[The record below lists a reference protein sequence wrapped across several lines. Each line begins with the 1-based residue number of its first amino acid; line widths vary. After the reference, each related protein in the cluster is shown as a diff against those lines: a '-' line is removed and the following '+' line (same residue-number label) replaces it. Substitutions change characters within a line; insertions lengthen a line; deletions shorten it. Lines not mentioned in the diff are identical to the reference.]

1 MFTTCD
7 FLSFLSSNMS
17 DVDDELESF
26 YAEGIVH
33 LETNIPGRV
42 TPRLAEAMRQNC
54 MCPSCEWPD
63 VSVFSIF
70 DCSAMRASWF
80 LSDGEIFLEHLGE
93 LCTAVLSTP
102 SASSQPLVSGPML
115 MVPGARAL
123 FSEKRPRLQ
132 AWEHSALGGGEG
144 SSKSAQQSKVEK
156 AADLLLSRMDDQ
168 ARERFLPGYG
178 DLPKDTRLVIIK
190 RAVRNLAGSGSLA
203 CAASFLARADQWLTS
218 KFGPAHGFVMKPA
231 VVDWFFLDNL
241 VQDDLD
247 GHVSQSLY
255 SGGKFVSSNLKFPIE
270 MSDKSVAAFAKKPS
284 APPKQAPSVSV
295 RLLRHFLSVA
305 SCVDFSRPL
314 RAVSGAYVCMTLA
327 GLRGIDAMRSAF
339 DAEHRAKEGYF
350 FFSAVAWDCKAK
362 QHMPWACPL
371 SLFSFGESWFTCLK
385 EMWGDRDYMF
395 PSIGRGQDL
404 ASATMAQFCSA
415 PASAYMLL
423 RYLREILQLFGLM
436 AADEAERWRRHSFR
450 HFVANALGI
459 LKFDI
464 TVQGIAYLK
473 TSVPGRI

>member
-70 DCSAMRASWF
+70 DCSAMQASWF
-80 LSDGEIFLEHLGE
+80 LSDGEIFLEQLGE

-102 SASSQPLVSGPML
+102 SASSQPLVPGPML

-123 FSEKRPRLQ
+123 FSEKKPRLQ

-255 SGGKFVSSNLKFPIE
+255 SGGKFVSSNLK
-270 MSDKSVAAFAKKPS
+270 
-284 APPKQAPSVSV
+284 
-295 RLLRHFLSVA
+295 
-305 SCVDFSRPL
+305 
-314 RAVSGAYVCMTLA
+314 
-327 GLRGIDAMRSAF
+327 
-339 DAEHRAKEGYF
+339 
-350 FFSAVAWDCKAK
+350 
-362 QHMPWACPL
+362 
-371 SLFSFGESWFTCLK
+371 
-385 EMWGDRDYMF
+385 
-395 PSIGRGQDL
+395 
-404 ASATMAQFCSA
+404 
-415 PASAYMLL
+415 
-423 RYLREILQLFGLM
+423 
-436 AADEAERWRRHSFR
+436 
-450 HFVANALGI
+450 
-459 LKFDI
+459 
-464 TVQGIAYLK
+464 
-473 TSVPGRI
+473 